1 MCFRN
6 VPLFAFGLN
15 KPTHRS
21 VENNEATS
29 ILLSRVFASTLL
41 IFIALGTY
49 AQVAPFT
56 ASLNPKGEGGN
67 IPEEKNAVWTERT
80 NERTLFSSQFV
91 DQKGNTKSVYSKKP
105 IHYRSLD
112 GDLRPISPRLKPV
125 GKGVMAAPDQ
135 AYPTYLYA
143 DQSYGLNLG
152 NNNLLL
158 AGKNVHVN
166 GEKYTAVKTSVS
178 ERGAESQQG
187 SVRREIQ
194 FLEGR
199 IKSNIV
205 LTQPLTISNDYL
217 LVQETVT
224 LPTGFSL
231 AYSSTENE
239 EPQTD
244 RRKGILFID
253 GFASHSEI
261 LVMEDKSNLAMGKI
275 FTPLAYDASNR
286 VLPLMMSFTSIGNDQ
301 YVLTVA
307 TPKAWLEDSERQYPI
322 TIDPLI
328 GGPTSI
334 WAGGYMP
341 SCLTPQANIDSLLAT
356 VPAGVTVSG
365 LYVTAS
371 FYADPFAPAT
381 MNQGVMSFSTKCGIS
396 QTFTV
401 TGPTALTAGTA
412 YLDSFN
418 VMSPLIC
425 CIPESC
431 DTTQLYVRYHLS
443 RYTYGPGCNI
453 NYIRYDPFTTLWPF
467 QVVIY
472 GKTAE
477 SYGSQWYA
485 SQAPLC
491 SNECE
496 IEVTAYARYGVA
508 PYTFTHPWSTDT
520 IVTGTNTGCG
530 AGATNHHFF
539 LTIPN
544 CPTYCDSTETLL
556 NIPPPVVTDACGT
569 LIAGIPIETVPIK
582 PATNIVLQYDS
593 ILCSGENINV
603 SLASCFSNGT
613 AYYWGEGLSGQ
624 GSFSA
629 NASTNGL
636 PVVLLFNAY
645 AAGDGCVSDTTQFT
659 LSIYSNPIANYTIN
673 PSPIIVGMQG
683 DFSDASVSP
692 AASISQWTWTVDDT
706 LTSLSTQW
714 SNVYQT
720 PGNHT
725 LCLFIQD
732 TMGCVDTLCGPF
744 SVVPAT
750 VNAPN
755 VVTPNGD
762 SKNDLLAFQYLEFYE
777 KNKLQIFNRWG
788 NLIYEKENYL
798 NDWNGSEVKDGTYFY
813 TLDITDK
820 KETLSG
826 FFYLIK

>member
-1 MCFRN
+1 
-6 VPLFAFGLN
+6 
-15 KPTHRS
+15 
-21 VENNEATS
+21 
-29 ILLSRVFASTLL
+29 
-41 IFIALGTY
+41 
-49 AQVAPFT
+49 
-56 ASLNPKGEGGN
+56 
-67 IPEEKNAVWTERT
+67 
-80 NERTLFSSQFV
+80 
-91 DQKGNTKSVYSKKP
+91 
-105 IHYRSLD
+105 
-112 GDLRPISPRLKPV
+112 
-125 GKGVMAAPDQ
+125 
-135 AYPTYLYA
+135 
-143 DQSYGLNLG
+143 
-152 NNNLLL
+152 
-158 AGKNVHVN
+158 
-166 GEKYTAVKTSVS
+166 
-178 ERGAESQQG
+178 
-187 SVRREIQ
+187 
-194 FLEGR
+194 
-199 IKSNIV
+199 
-205 LTQPLTISNDYL
+205 
-217 LVQETVT
+217 
-224 LPTGFSL
+224 
-231 AYSSTENE
+231 
-239 EPQTD
+239 
-244 RRKGILFID
+244 
-253 GFASHSEI
+253 
-261 LVMEDKSNLAMGKI
+261 
-275 FTPLAYDASNR
+275 
-286 VLPLMMSFTSIGNDQ
+286 
-301 YVLTVA
+301 
-307 TPKAWLEDSERQYPI
+307 
-322 TIDPLI
+322 
-328 GGPTSI
+328 
-334 WAGGYMP
+334 
-341 SCLTPQANIDSLLAT
+341 
-356 VPAGVTVSG
+356 
-365 LYVTAS
+365 
-371 FYADPFAPAT
+371 
-381 MNQGVMSFSTKCGIS
+381 
-396 QTFTV
+396 
-401 TGPTALTAGTA
+401 
-412 YLDSFN
+412 
-418 VMSPLIC
+418 
-425 CIPESC
+425 
-431 DTTQLYVRYHLS
+431 
-443 RYTYGPGCNI
+443 
-453 NYIRYDPFTTLWPF
+453 
-467 QVVIY
+467 VIY

-744 SVVPAT
+744 SLVPAT